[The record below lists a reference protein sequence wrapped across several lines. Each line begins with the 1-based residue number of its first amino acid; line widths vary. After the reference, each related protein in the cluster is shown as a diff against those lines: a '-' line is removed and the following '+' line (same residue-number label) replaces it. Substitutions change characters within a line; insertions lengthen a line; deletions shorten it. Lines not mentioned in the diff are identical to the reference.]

1 MPSPAINGV
10 FKDGVLTEPV
20 AGQARIPLAV
30 LKQIVAFQDAKVSGW
45 IQLNFNAGDL
55 QSWQRHEQHRVT
67 SA

>member
-1 MPSPAINGV
+1 MPSPAINAASEG
-10 FKDGVLTEPV
+10 LSA

-67 SA
+67 AA